1 MGDPKRHVLVVG
13 ADPSM
18 LRRIAPMLHRAEF
31 AIHTAPSADP
41 VLDLVRGTLF
51 ELVVV
56 AFPLHGMPLEELL
69 KAVRE
74 GGSSCRTTGFLLLC
88 DPDFLAEAQ
97 RFVDRGANRAIG
109 ADWNESRLW
118 QAFSDL
124 LEVAPRIAVRVLVH
138 LAVRLQQDTRLL
150 ECHAA
155 NLSRTGMLL
164 AGPPDLDPGTALD
177 FIFAVTGQAKPIR
190 GAAEMVRV
198 TNPERER
205 FRGFGVRFL
214 SFRDDD
220 QARLESFLE
229 ERLREIEAAGP
240 RSPRSRG

>member
-13 ADPSM
+13 ADPST
-18 LRRIAPMLHRAEF
+18 LRRIAPMLRRAEF
-31 AIHTAPSADP
+31 AIHTAPSSEP

-56 AFPLHGMPLEELL
+56 AYPLRDMPLEALL

-74 GGSSCRTTGFLLLC
+74 GGSSCRTTGFLLLS
-88 DPDFLAEAQ
+88 DPALLAEAQ

-109 ADWNESRLW
+109 TDWTESRLW
-118 QAFSDL
+118 QAFADL
-124 LEVAPRIAVRVLVH
+124 LEVAPRISVRVVVH

-150 ECHAA
+150 ECRAA
-155 NLSRTGMLL
+155 NVSRTGMLL
-164 AGPPDLDPGTALD
+164 CGPPDLDPGTNLD
-177 FIFAVTGQAKPIR
+177 FIFAVTGQTRPIR

-198 TNPERER
+198 AYAERER
-205 FRGFGVRFL
+205 LEGFGVRFL

-220 QARLESFLE
+220 QARLEAFLA
-229 ERLREIEAAGP
+229 ERLREIDAAKP
-240 RSPRSRG
+240 LSPRNWG